1 MSQTLPTMR
10 ADWALFLDVDGTL
23 LDFAETPEQVSVPSG
38 VPDLL
43 RALHDFLG
51 GALALVSG
59 RPIATLDRLFAPL
72 RLPAAGQ
79 HGAELRATALGE
91 IVRTPPPSHLAE
103 VSAGLRRFAATH
115 PGILVED
122 KNASVAVHYRRAPQ
136 FRDELEAFT
145 RAAIATNNEH
155 MEILEAVMAFDV
167 KLRSVDKGRAVAWFM
182 NRPPFTGRVPVFIG
196 DDHTDEY
203 GFAEVAERAGYAIQ
217 VGTSRPRVT
226 PWHIA
231 TPADLR
237 QWLRAGF
244 AELAATGARTS
255 PKEAPCRG

>member
-1 MSQTLPTMR
+1 MIWDRPL
-10 ADWALFLDVDGTL
+10 ALFLDVDGTL
-23 LDFAETPEQVSVPSG
+23 LDIARRPEEVVVPE
-38 VPDLL
+38 DLG
-43 RALHDFLG
+43 ALLQSASQALE

-59 RPIATLDRLFAPL
+59 RAIGDLDRLFAPL

-79 HGAELRATALGE
+79 HGAELRATPLGE
-91 IVRTPPPSHLAE
+91 VIGTPPPSHLAD
-103 VSAGLRRFAATH
+103 VSGVLRRFAATH

-167 KLRSVDKGRAVAWFM
+167 KLRSVDKGRAVGWFM
-182 NRPPFTGRVPVFIG
+182 QRPPFAGRLPVFVG
-196 DDHTDEY
+196 DDHTDEF
-203 GFAEVAERAGYAIQ
+203 GFAAVSKLGGHAIQ

-231 TPADLR
+231 TPAELR
-237 QWLRAGF
+237 WWLRF
-244 AELAATGARTS
+244 AVADHART
-255 PKEAPCRG
+255 

>member
-1 MSQTLPTMR
+1 MSQTLPTIR

-182 NRPPFTGRVPVFIG
+182 NRPPFSGRVPVFIG

>member
-1 MSQTLPTMR
+1 MSQALPAIRT
-10 ADWALFLDVDGTL
+10 DWALFLDVDGTL
-23 LDFAETPEQVSVPSG
+23 LDFAETPDKVAVPA
-38 VPDLL
+38 DLL
-43 RALHDFLG
+43 DILQGVYNRLG
-51 GALALVSG
+51 GAVALVSG

-79 HGAELRATALGE
+79 HGAELRATPLGE
-91 IVRTPPPSHLAE
+91 IIGTPPPSHLTD
-103 VSAGLRRFAATH
+103 VSAVLQRFAATH

-122 KNASVAVHYRRAPQ
+122 KNASVAVHYRKAPQ

-182 NRPPFTGRVPVFIG
+182 QRPPFIGRVPVFVG

-203 GFAEVAERAGYAIQ
+203 GFAAVSARGGYAIQ

-226 PWHIA
+226 PWHISA
-231 TPADLR
+231 PAELR
-237 QWLRAGF
+237 HWLRF
-244 AELAATGARTS
+244 AVADHAQA
-255 PKEAPCRG
+255 

>member
-23 LDFAETPEQVSVPSG
+23 LDFAETPEQVSVPPG
-38 VPDLL
+38 LPDLL

-182 NRPPFTGRVPVFIG
+182 NRPPFTGRVPVVIG

>member
-1 MSQTLPTMR
+1 MSQALPAICT
-10 ADWALFLDVDGTL
+10 DWALFLDVDGTL
-23 LDFAETPEQVSVPSG
+23 LDFAETPDKVVVP
-38 VPDLL
+38 PDLL
-43 RALHDFLG
+43 DILWTLHNRLG

-59 RPIATLDRLFAPL
+59 RPVATLDRLFAPL

-79 HGAELRATALGE
+79 HGAELRATPLGE
-91 IVRTPPPSHLAE
+91 VVGTPPPSHLAD
-103 VSAGLRRFAATH
+103 VSAVLRRFATTH

-167 KLRSVDKGRAVAWFM
+167 KLRSVDKGRAVGWFM
-182 NRPPFTGRVPVFIG
+182 QRPPFAGRLPVFVG
-196 DDHTDEY
+196 DDHTDEF
-203 GFAEVAERAGYAIQ
+203 GFAAVSELGGHAIQ

-226 PWHIA
+226 QWHIA
-231 TPADLR
+231 TPAELR
-237 QWLRAGF
+237 GWLR
-244 AELAATGARTS
+244 LAVKG
-255 PKEAPCRG
+255 KEERPNRKEQPCRGL

>member
-1 MSQTLPTMR
+1 MSQTLPTIR

-38 VPDLL
+38 LPDLL

-244 AELAATGARTS
+244 ADLAATGARTS

>member
-1 MSQTLPTMR
+1 MSQTLPTIS

-23 LDFAETPEQVSVPSG
+23 LDFAETPEQVFVPPG
-38 VPDLL
+38 LLDLL
-43 RALHDFLG
+43 RALHDALG

-79 HGAELRATALGE
+79 HGAERRATALGE
-91 IVRTPPPSHLAE
+91 IVGTPPPSHLAE
-103 VSAGLRRFAATH
+103 VRAGLRRFAATH

-122 KNASVAVHYRRAPQ
+122 KNASVAVHYRRAPL

-182 NRPPFTGRVPVFIG
+182 NRPPFAGRVPVFIG

-217 VGTSRPRVT
+217 VGTSRPRIT

-237 QWLRAGF
+237 QWLRAG
-244 AELAATGARTS
+244 LASLGATGTRTS

>member
-1 MSQTLPTMR
+1 MAQALPAIR
-10 ADWALFLDVDGTL
+10 SDWALFLDIDGTL
-23 LDFAETPEQVSVPSG
+23 LDFAETPDQVTVPPG
-38 VPDLL
+38 LLDIL
-43 RALHDFLG
+43 RALYARLG
-51 GALALVSG
+51 GAVALVSG
-59 RPIATLDRLFAPL
+59 RPIETLDRLFEPL

-79 HGAELRATALGE
+79 HGAELRAAATGE
-91 IVRTPPPSHLAE
+91 IVRTPPPSHLAD
-103 VSAGLRRFAATH
+103 VSAQLRRFAATH
-115 PGILVED
+115 PGVLVED

-155 MEILEAVMAFDV
+155 MELLEAVMAFDV

-182 NRPPFTGRVPVFIG
+182 HRPPFAGRVPVFIG

-226 PWHIA
+226 PWHFA
-231 TPADLR
+231 APADLR
-237 QWLRAGF
+237 QWLRAGVVDHVP
-244 AELAATGARTS
+244 T
-255 PKEAPCRG
+255 

>member
-38 VPDLL
+38 LPDLL

-59 RPIATLDRLFAPL
+59 RPIATLDRLFVPL

-244 AELAATGARTS
+244 ADLAATGARTS

>member
-38 VPDLL
+38 LPDLL

-244 AELAATGARTS
+244 ADLAATGARTS